1 MIKQS
6 IAVATVALGAAI
18 SPANAQQSHVQRVS
32 AREAQVQPEIYPQFD
47 PFSQGGQ
54 GQAGSQKGSN
64 PDIDVC
70 IGASV
75 LIGGGIAAMAM
86 RGKKREEQLLSE
98 NRKKSE
104 KWFEPGREDRRR

>member
-1 MIKQS
+1 
-6 IAVATVALGAAI
+6 
-18 SPANAQQSHVQRVS
+18 
-32 AREAQVQPEIYPQFD
+32 
-47 PFSQGGQ
+47 
-54 GQAGSQKGSN
+54 
-64 PDIDVC
+64 
-70 IGASV
+70 V